1 MGASVQ
7 NSVQKSGLQ
16 DASAGSVIA
25 ARRAHNEKLAR
36 TFDQRRAVWFPLAV
50 LAVLVALPLLQFTG
64 NYNYLL
70 HLVLY
75 TASFVVMA
83 SGWNIIGGFAGYVS
97 LGHAV
102 FFAIGGYFAGM
113 LCARYGISTIL
124 TAPLAGLAAA
134 GVGYLVGLITLKV
147 RGPSF
152 IISSIALLMIARI
165 LFDHW
170 TFIGGSNGLSLPV
183 IDLPVEW
190 AKLPYYYAFIAMAAF
205 TCWATYRI
213 KHSKFGLGL
222 RAIAKDEIKAESAGI
237 NTRFYKVL
245 AFALSAFFVGMAGAV
260 WGEYI
265 TYLRPNIFLV
275 IQVSAS
281 LVLMCILG
289 GKGTVA
295 GPALGA
301 LLIVIF
307 NEVFAATLGASELNI
322 FATGVVMILA
332 LMFFPLGVVG
342 TLAKRGKLPR
352 ILNWD

>member
-1 MGASVQ
+1 MGATVQDNSLPNSSAHSV
-7 NSVQKSGLQ
+7 LE
-16 DASAGSVIA
+16 
-25 ARRAHNEKLAR
+25 ARRVYNEKLAR
-36 TFDQRRAVWFPLAV
+36 KSDQRRAAWFPLVVLAV
-50 LAVLVALPLLQFTG
+50 LAALPLLQFNG

-75 TASFVVMA
+75 TLCFVTMA
-83 SGWNIIGGFAGYVS
+83 GGWNIIGGFAGYVS

-102 FFAIGGYFAGM
+102 FFAIGGYFSGM

-124 TAPLAGLAAA
+124 TAPVAGLVAAA
-134 GVGYLVGLITLKV
+134 FGYVVGLITLKV

-170 TFIGGSNGLSLPV
+170 TFIGGSNGLSLPM

-190 AKLPYYYAFIAMAAF
+190 AKLPYYYAFLGMAAF
-205 TCWATYRI
+205 TAWATYRI
-213 KHSKFGLGL
+213 RHSKFGLGL

-260 WGEYI
+260 WGEYM

-275 IQVSAS
+275 IQISAS

-289 GKGTVA
+289 GKGTVS
-295 GPALGA
+295 GPIVGA
-301 LLIVIF
+301 ILIVAF
-307 NEVFAATLGASELNI
+307 NEVFAATLGASEFNI
-322 FATGVVMILA
+322 LATGLVMILG
-332 LMFFPLGVVG
+332 LMFFPLGVIG
-342 TLAKRGKLPR
+342 TLAKKDKLPR
-352 ILNWD
+352 IFNWD